1 MTLPDKPKSHKQK
14 YVITD
19 KGKKM
24 IENSREDRRGKD
36 KG

>member
-1 MTLPDKPKSHKQK
+1 MTLPDKPKSPKQK

-24 IENSREDRRGKD
+24 MKNSREGKKGKD